1 MKKMIFAILVMII
14 FCSNVAAVYHK
25 IGHYTTGNIPVDG
38 ELIDNNL
45 IILELDKFT
54 VLNINNSLNPEIISQ
69 TFFNIQAQDIL
80 IQDNIAYIGGL
91 NRINIYDLSDLEN
104 PLYLSTVNIIDY
116 CVSLS
121 IYNNMLYASCGQG
134 GLYFID
140 ISDPQLP
147 LIETHYDNFLC
158 TTLIDI
164 KWPIMFVQLFDT
176 GLIKLLNIEDPENIE
191 IVGEIMSLSEEFI
204 ISNDVL
210 YINAEQNH
218 INLFDVSNPFEPIQL
233 SSLEGVGCP
242 LILVDEI
249 LYTRGNGIDVFQIDE
264 NFELSPLGMYDS
276 WAIVEGFEVIDGIA
290 FDITRWEG
298 LQILDLSDPIEENCI
313 GSCELFN
320 TDEIPIC
327 PVDINLYEDALYL
340 SYDSNE
346 MAGII
351 DISNFED
358 PIYQQFPNQENHI
371 NSFALWNDVLFAK
384 DWYNIYTYNLSN
396 PFEPQLLG
404 TFENLSGSKKI
415 LTIDDLLIEFDYSNI
430 NTYSIENST
439 QITEM
444 ESYEDI
450 GYKTAFEANNGYI
463 YYSIYQEGIRVID
476 IENRE
481 RTDFYPIDGFIGG
494 MNINDN
500 ILYVSSEN
508 EIILLDITDPTSIE
522 YITSIQPH
530 EDSEF
535 IAPIIIDGN
544 DLIIADA
551 SWNEISVYDITNPT
565 MPTLIYCYS
574 GCREVREMVL
584 KDDYLLTSN
593 NRSGFAIISL
603 VGLLEYNENEINSNY
618 FNLQNYPNPF
628 NPTTTINFSLQTD
641 TKVDLI
647 IYNIKGQKIK
657 TLISSYYEKGNHSII
672 WDGLDEFGNSV
683 SSGIYIYN
691 LKTKDNQKTSRML
704 LLK

>member
-242 LILVDEI
+242 LIVVDEI